1 MARRKIGALWRKQG
15 AQGEFFSGVI
25 ELLGEDIP
33 VMVFPT
39 KKAGETAA
47 TAKQPDYEILRAR
60 EDSDAK
66 AAE

>member
-33 VMVFPT
+33 VLVFPT
-39 KKAGETAA
+39 KKAGETASN
-47 TAKQPDYEILRAR
+47 QPDYEILRAR